1 MLFFFFD
8 SHDSRTVPPLC
19 IPSSSI
25 VLSSVLQQ
33 HATSVLSP
41 DTSDRQRLN
50 IRRTDLIPDA
60 IAQFER
66 PSFDV
71 SKPIRVRFI
80 GEPAVDTGGPRREFF
95 RLFLQDLKSKSSLFQ
110 HTSEGLIPLHNGKAL
125 RSGAY
130 KMISKILAACILH
143 GGPPPQCFAPIIADF
158 IIHGKENSSPSI
170 GCIPDA
176 DVQCKLNQVNN
187 DYCMKLL
194 CVYVCMYVCII

>member
-1 MLFFFFD
+1 MPFVSSIYD
-8 SHDSRTVPPLC
+8 SHDSRTVPPLR

-25 VLSSVLQQ
+25 ALNSILQM

-41 DTSDRQRLN
+41 NMDDGERPNVQRLN
-50 IRRTDLIPDA
+50 VRRTDLISDA

-110 HTSEGLIPLHNGKAL
+110 HTSKGLIPLHNGKAL
-125 RSGAY
+125 CSCAY
-130 KMISKILAACILH
+130 KMIGKILAACILH
-143 GGPPPQCFAPIIADF
+143 GGPPPQCFAPIIGNF
-158 IIHGKENSSPSI
+158 ILGKEMSSLSI

-176 DVQCKLNQVNN
+176 EVQCKLNQFKEMLVI
-187 DYCMKLL
+187 LL
-194 CVYVCMYVCII
+194 CEI